1 MASVRS
7 LVLKTAPSL
16 SAKAAKRSSSSSS
29 VAAALP
35 PGSAFNH
42 RGVVPE
48 PIFKLTRPAGEPGD
62 IEITAHAH
70 PVEVGWIA
78 EPLWLSRDGAVPLDG
93 LLPHRGSAVF
103 KTRSEAVEDALCR
116 GLRQASSQA
125 QRSLGSDAWSERIER
140 LREWISDAM
149 VQVRADDEALPLRG
163 VTVADIFS
171 GGSGGFGIALASLGA
186 SIDLA
191 CEIDAEARSVYQRNA
206 RPKRMH
212 GNICSLEPKSVR
224 VDILTMG
231 LLCQAFSPAGDGL
244 GFADPRRAAPYQA
257 ALRLLREAEA
267 KVVVIECAKQLLT
280 HKGGKDGDELI
291 STLMAAG
298 YRAQHRVLDA
308 AGFGVPQRRER
319 SVIVA
324 TRVGMDLDGL
334 VGVLFPEERAATAKV
349 ADIMDAGVP
358 ATIAESE
365 IEFRTGAPRGRASD
379 LAQVGIIAGRN
390 SQGYRVYDPTRGVGP
405 TMTASGGGRAR
416 FSGAYRVEGG
426 ARALTPREACRMQ
439 GIPEWAE
446 HHPTHKRAMQHAG
459 NAVAVPVARELG
471 RSIATAMRRKAPL

>member
-1 MASVRS
+1 M
-7 LVLKTAPSL
+7 KTAFAF
-16 SAKAAKRSSSSSS
+16 SAKSANRSSKPSS
-29 VAAALP
+29 VPTALP
-35 PGSAFNH
+35 PEPSFNQ
-42 RGVVPE
+42 RGVVAKPL
-48 PIFKLTRPAGEPGD
+48 FKLSRPTGAPGD
-62 IEITAHAH
+62 IEITVHAH
-70 PVEVGWIA
+70 PVDGGWIA

-93 LLPHRGSAVF
+93 LLPHRGSAEF
-103 KTRSEAVEDALCR
+103 KSRSEAIDDALCR

-125 QRSLGSDAWSERIER
+125 QRALGSEAWSERIAN
-140 LREWISDAM
+140 LREWISEAM
-149 VQVRADDEALPLRG
+149 VEVRAGDESLPLRG

-191 CEIDAEARSVYQRNA
+191 CEIDPEARSVYQRNV

-212 GNICSLEPKSVR
+212 GDICELDPKSVR

-231 LLCQAFSPAGDGL
+231 LLCQSFSPAGDGL

-267 KVVVIECAKQLLT
+267 KVVVIECARQLLT
-280 HKGGKDGDELI
+280 QGGGKDGDELI
-291 STLMAAG
+291 ATLMAAG

-334 VGVLFPEERAATAKV
+334 VGVLFPEERPATAKV

-358 ATIAESE
+358 ATILDSE
-365 IEFRTGAPRGRASD
+365 IEFRIDAPRRRASG
-379 LAQVGIIAGRN
+379 LPQVGIVGGRN
-390 SQGYRVYDPTRGVGP
+390 SQGYRVYDPTLGVGP

-416 FSGAYRVEGG
+416 FSGAFRVKGG

-446 HHPTHKRAMQHAG
+446 HHTTHKRAMQHAG

-471 RSIATAMRRKAPL
+471 RSISAALSQLSSAR